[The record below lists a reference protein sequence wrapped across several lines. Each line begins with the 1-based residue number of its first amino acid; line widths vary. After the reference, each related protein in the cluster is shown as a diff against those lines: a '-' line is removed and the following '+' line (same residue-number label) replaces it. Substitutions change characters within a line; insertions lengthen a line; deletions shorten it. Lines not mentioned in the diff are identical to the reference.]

1 MRSFQF
7 NLPPLSEQ
15 KAIAHILGKL
25 DDKIELNRQINQT
38 LETMAQTLFKSWFVN
53 FDPVID
59 NALKAGHP
67 IPDSLKT
74 QAEKRKTIKSTLPK
88 TAQDLSPNRFVFN
101 DKLKK
106 WIPEGW
112 EVTIIEEVST
122 IIGGGTP
129 STKIEEYYCKNGIAW
144 LSPKDLSNYGW
155 RYIEKGRVDITRL
168 GLQKSSAKL
177 MPKGTIL
184 FSSRAPIGYM
194 AIAENEICTNQ
205 GFKSLVP
212 NKSILTEYL
221 FQFLKFNTEQIKNIA
236 TGSTFAEISST
247 MLKNILII
255 KPPTKILGYL
265 ELKVKLINNQNLLN
279 QKQTQVLI
287 KLRDTLLPKL
297 ISGRIRMSINKNKE

>member
-1 MRSFQF
+1 M
-7 NLPPLSEQ
+7 
-15 KAIAHILGKL
+15 
-25 DDKIELNRQINQT
+25 
-38 LETMAQTLFKSWFVN
+38 
-53 FDPVID
+53 
-59 NALKAGHP
+59 
-67 IPDSLKT
+67 
-74 QAEKRKTIKSTLPK
+74 
-88 TAQDLSPNRFVFN
+88 
-101 DKLKK
+101 
-106 WIPEGW
+106 
-112 EVTIIEEVST
+112 EVTIIEGVST

-297 ISGRIRMSINKNKE
+297 ISFLITIMNF